1 MVPQRT
7 LVNDETGFMRIAVTG
22 ATGYVGGRLVP
33 RLLADGHDVVC
44 IVRNP
49 AKLDDRVWRDRV
61 TVRQADLLVSEDL
74 VDILAS
80 CDVAY
85 YLVHSMGSVD
95 DFETADQTAARRFA
109 KAAAVTGVTRIIYLG
124 GLGADSDSLSS
135 HLASRHDVGT
145 TLASF
150 DVPVTEFR
158 AAVIIG
164 SGSVSFEMLR
174 HLTEVLPVMT
184 TPRWVRTRCQPIAIR
199 DVLSYLTS
207 AVVDAESGHSVCE
220 IGGPDVLTYQE
231 MMQTYARVAGLP
243 RRLIIA
249 VPVLSPWLSS
259 LWVGLVTPLPVGVAR
274 PLVDSLKNEVVV
286 RHDEEALRFGVD
298 PIPFAEAVALAA
310 ETADGSRA
318 PTRWTDA
325 ENRPARPMPED
336 PSWSGGT
343 VYEDTQTIGTT
354 ARAEDLFAVFS
365 SVGGDN
371 GYFGYQWAWRIRGV
385 IDTLVGGVGLR
396 RGRRHPTDLHE
407 GDAVDF
413 WRVVEIESGHRLEL
427 AAEMKLPGEAW
438 LVWTASDSA
447 TGATLTQTAFFLPR
461 GLLGRLY
468 WFALLPFHGPIFGGM
483 IAKIAEEAES
493 RTSVA

>member
-1 MVPQRT
+1 
-7 LVNDETGFMRIAVTG
+7 
-22 ATGYVGGRLVP
+22 
-33 RLLADGHDVVC
+33 
-44 IVRNP
+44 
-49 AKLDDRVWRDRV
+49 
-61 TVRQADLLVSEDL
+61 LVSEQL
-74 VDILAS
+74 RDILDG

-95 DFETADQTAARRFA
+95 DFQTADQTAAHRFA
-109 KAAAVTGVTRIIYLG
+109 AAAAESGINRIIYLG
-124 GLGADSDSLSS
+124 GLGADSDALSS
-135 HLASRHDVGT
+135 HLTSRHDVGT

-150 DVPVTEFR
+150 HVPVTEFR

-207 AVVDAESGHSVCE
+207 AVVDAEPGHSVCE

-286 RHDEEALRFGVD
+286 RHRASALRFDVD

-325 ENRPARPMPED
+325 ENLPARPMPQD

-343 VYEDTQTIGTT
+343 VYEDVKTIETT
-354 ARAEDLFAVFS
+354 ARAVDLF
-365 SVGGDN
+365 
-371 GYFGYQWAWRIRGV
+371 
-385 IDTLVGGVGLR
+385 
-396 RGRRHPTDLHE
+396 
-407 GDAVDF
+407 
-413 WRVVEIESGHRLEL
+413 
-427 AAEMKLPGEAW
+427 
-438 LVWTASDSA
+438 
-447 TGATLTQTAFFLPR
+447 
-461 GLLGRLY
+461 
-468 WFALLPFHGPIFGGM
+468 
-483 IAKIAEEAES
+483 
-493 RTSVA
+493 

>member
-1 MVPQRT
+1 
-7 LVNDETGFMRIAVTG
+7 MRIAVTG

-33 RLLADGHDVVC
+33 RLVAEGHEVVC

-49 AKLDDRVWRDRV
+49 AKLDDRGWRDRV
-61 TVRQADLLVSEDL
+61 TAHQADLLVSEEL
-74 VDILAS
+74 VDILTG
-80 CDVAY
+80 CDAAY

-95 DFETADQTAARRFA
+95 DFQTADQTAARRFA
-109 KAAAVTGVTRIIYLG
+109 AAARQAGVTRIIYLG

-135 HLASRHDVGT
+135 HLTSRHDVGA
-145 TLASF
+145 TLASY
-150 DVPVTEFR
+150 DVAVTEFR

-199 DVLSYLTS
+199 DVLSYLIA
-207 AVVDAESGHSVCE
+207 AVGDSEPGHSVCE

-286 RHDEEALRFGVD
+286 HDSAGAMRFGVD
-298 PIPFAEAVALAA
+298 PVPFAEAVALAA
-310 ETADGSRA
+310 ETADGPRA

-325 ENRPARPMPED
+325 ENLPARPMPQD

-343 VYEDTQTIGTT
+343 VYKDVQSIETN
-354 ARAEDLFAVFS
+354 ASAEDLFAVFS
-365 SVGGDN
+365 SIGGYN
-371 GYFGYQWAWRIRGV
+371 GYFGYQWAWQIRGV

-396 RGRRHPTDLHE
+396 RGRRHPTALHE

-413 WRVVEIESGHRLEL
+413 WRVVDIERGHRLEL

-438 LVWTASDSA
+438 LVWTAYDNA
-447 TGATLTQTAFFLPR
+447 KGATLTQTAFFLPR
-461 GLLGRLY
+461 GLFGRLY

-483 IAKIAEEAES
+483 IANIAEEAES
-493 RTSVA
+493 RTPVV